1 MLLIKDMPVPL
12 VVKQRLIELG
22 YIDLWPPQKEAIEAG
37 LLDGKNMLISTPT
50 ASGKTLTSL
59 FAMCKVIIESGLKAV
74 YISPLRAIAGEKYSE
89 FKEFFSGISKSE
101 GKTVRICISTGD
113 YDLDPSY
120 LSSCDLII
128 TTNERFDSIMRHG
141 VKWLDSV
148 GIFIFDEIHLLSDE
162 SRGGTLEFVLTE
174 SMSKYSKAQFLALSA
189 TVSNHKEIAEWLR
202 FKSVNVN
209 WRPVKLTESVAFD
222 EKIVHYNG
230 SEENVENHGFLLGS
244 IVDRELRNGF
254 QVLVF
259 VETRKKTVEVAKR
272 LAYVSKKYLNE
283 FTVKFPEEEE
293 ETSISKMLKSLIIMG
308 AAFHHAGIPAEYRSL
323 VEKLFIDNKIKVIC
337 STPTLAAGVNLPA
350 HTVIINSVFRYNGT
364 HMEPIKVMEYKQ
376 MAGRAGRPK
385 YDKFGECIVIANSE
399 RQASWIMDNYI
410 RGDPEPVNSKLNYK
424 NLGSL
429 ILAHVSIS
437 KISSESD
444 IIDLFDKTLFA
455 HQQTTPNQALHESL
469 EYLKSAGFIKKLKNG
484 KYETTELGRL
494 VSKLYIAPRT
504 AEDFIKNIHYIRN
517 ERDLTL
523 PLICLASTSEDIDP
537 KLSSNSSD
545 ESEINFVLENEP
557 RLLRY
562 INNGTYQ
569 RSFLGLYAWVNEF
582 SEQEILDKYRIDPGD
597 LFKLI
602 DSAEWLI
609 HSYLHLGRLYGL
621 SANKFESSLLRIRKG
636 VKEELVELVKI
647 EKIGRKR
654 ARSLYSAGIRD
665 INGLALADP
674 DSISKIRGIGTVL
687 AIEIVKE
694 AKKLIEK
701 RSH

>member
-1 MLLIKDMPVPL
+1 MLLIKGLPF
-12 VVKQRLIELG
+12 VVKQRLTELG

-37 LLDGKNMLISTPT
+37 LLDGKSMLISTPT
-50 ASGKTLTSL
+50 ASGKTLISL
-59 FAMCKVIIESGLKAV
+59 IAMSKVIIESGLKAV

-89 FKEFFSGISKSE
+89 FKEFFSGISTSE
-101 GKTVRICISTGD
+101 GKKVRICISTGD

-128 TTNERFDSIMRHG
+128 TTNERFDSIMRHR
-141 VKWLDSV
+141 VKWLDNV

-174 SMSKYSKAQFLALSA
+174 SMSKYPKAQFLALSA
-189 TVSNHKEIAEWLR
+189 TVSNHQEIAEWLR

-222 EKIVHYNG
+222 EKIVHYDG
-230 SEENVENHGFLLGS
+230 SVEENIESHGFLLDS

-272 LAYVSKKYLNE
+272 LAYVSKKYLNK
-283 FTVKFPEEEE
+283 FTVQFPEEEE
-293 ETSISKMLKSLIIMG
+293 ETSISKTLKSLIIMG

-323 VEKLFIDNKIKVIC
+323 VEKLFIDNRIKVIC

-350 HTVIINSVFRYNGT
+350 HTVIINSVFRYNGA

-410 RGDPEPVNSKLNYK
+410 RGVPEPIISKLNYK
-424 NLGSL
+424 DLGSL

-444 IIDLFDKTLFA
+444 IINLFDKTLFA
-455 HQQTTPNQALHESL
+455 HQQIVPNQALHESL
-469 EYLKSAGFIKKLKNG
+469 EYLMSAGFIKKLKNG

-494 VSKLYIAPRT
+494 VSKLYISPHT
-504 AEDFIKNIHYIRN
+504 AEDFIKNIPYIRN

-523 PLICLASTSEDIDP
+523 PLIALASTSEDIDP

-545 ESEINFVLENEP
+545 ESEINFVLDNEP
-557 RLLRY
+557 GLLRY
-562 INNGTYQ
+562 INSDTYQ

-597 LFKLI
+597 LFRLT

-609 HSYLHLGRLYGL
+609 HSYLHLGLLYGL

-636 VKEELVELVKI
+636 VKGELVELAKI

-654 ARSLYSAGIRD
+654 ARALYNAVIKTIND
-665 INGLALADP
+665 IYQTDTDN
-674 DSISKIRGIGTVL
+674 ISKIRGIGTVL
-687 AIEIVKE
+687 AIEIVNE
-694 AKKLIEK
+694 AKKLIAK
-701 RSH
+701 RKH

>member
-1 MLLIKDMPVPL
+1 MLLIKDLPVPF

-22 YIDLWPPQKEAIEAG
+22 YIDLWPPQKDAIEAG

-59 FAMCKVIIESGLKAV
+59 IALCKVIIESGLKAI

-89 FKEFFSGISKSE
+89 FKEFFSGISTPE
-101 GKTVRICISTGD
+101 GKPVRICISTGD

-128 TTNERFDSIMRHG
+128 TTNERFDSIMRHR

-174 SMSKYSKAQFLALSA
+174 SMYRYSKAQFLGLSA
-189 TVSNHKEIAEWLR
+189 TVSNHQEIVEWLH

-222 EKIVHYNG
+222 DKIIHYNG
-230 SEENVENHGFLLGS
+230 SEENIESHGFLLDS
-244 IVDRELRNGF
+244 VVDRELKNGF

-272 LAYVSKKYLNE
+272 LAHISKKYSNK
-283 FTVKFPEEEE
+283 FSVQFPEEEE

-308 AAFHHAGIPAEYRSL
+308 SAFHHAGIPAEYRSI
-323 VEKLFIDNKIKVIC
+323 VEKLFIDNKIKVIS

-350 HTVIINSVFRYNGT
+350 HTVIINSVFRYNGA

-385 YDKFGECIVIANSE
+385 YDKFGECITIANSE

-410 RGDPEPVNSKLNYK
+410 RGDPEPINSKLNYK
-424 NLGSL
+424 NLDSL

-444 IIDLFDKTLFA
+444 IADLFDRTLFA
-455 HQQTTPNQALHESL
+455 HQHTAPIQTLHESL

-494 VSKLYIAPRT
+494 VSRLYIAPRT
-504 AEDFIKNIHYIRN
+504 AEDFIKNIPYIRK

-523 PLICLASTSEDIDP
+523 PLIGLASTSEDIDP

-562 INNGTYQ
+562 INNDTYQ

-597 LFKLI
+597 LFRLT

-609 HSYLHLGRLYGL
+609 HSYLRLGRLHGL

-636 VKEELVELVKI
+636 VKEELVDLVKI
-647 EKIGRKR
+647 GKIGRKR
-654 ARSLYSAGIRD
+654 ARALYSAGIRD
-665 INGLALADP
+665 LNDLSLADP
-674 DSISKIRGIGTVL
+674 DSISKIRGIGTML

-694 AKKLIEK
+694 AKKLIAK
-701 RSH
+701 RNN